1 MTVLIER
8 KGDLFTSTAA
18 AYAHGVNT
26 AGLMGAGIA
35 VNFKHAYPLMYRVY
49 RHACKTGVLIPG
61 DILAWTEGNRTVY
74 NIASQDKPGRNAR
87 LEWFES
93 GLIAALE
100 MAGRENTDTIAM
112 PRIGC
117 GIGGLDWVD
126 VRDIV
131 EHYAEAQP
139 VDIEV
144 WSL

>member
-1 MTVLIER
+1 MSVLIER
-8 KGDLFTSTAA
+8 TGDLFTTEATAL
-18 AYAHGVNT
+18 AHGVNT

-35 VNFKHAYPLMYRVY
+35 VKFKHAYPLMYKVY
-49 RHACKTGVLIPG
+49 RHACKTGVLVPG
-61 DILAWTEGNRTVY
+61 EVLAWTEGSHTVY
-74 NIASQDKPGRNAR
+74 NIASQDKPGKHAR

-93 GLIAALE
+93 GLRDTLE
-100 MAGRENTDTIAM
+100 MAAREGTDVLAM

-131 EHYAEAQP
+131 EHYAEAQS
-139 VDIEV
+139 VDVEV